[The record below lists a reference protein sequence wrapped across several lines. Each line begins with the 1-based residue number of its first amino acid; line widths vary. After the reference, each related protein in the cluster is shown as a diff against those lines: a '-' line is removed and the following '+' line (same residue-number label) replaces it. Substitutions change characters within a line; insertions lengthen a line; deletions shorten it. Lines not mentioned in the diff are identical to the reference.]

1 MMRSLVHPVASTRMN
16 FEKETWKF
24 VGLLACMSCFT
35 FGLTLYQGIMNGL
48 HPFTI
53 FKRSIDT
60 VTIAVP
66 PALPIIVSV
75 GIICAQDA

>member
-1 MMRSLVHPVASTRMN
+1 MMRSLIHPVDSTRMN

-24 VGLLACMSCFT
+24 VGLLAGLSCFT
-35 FGLTLYQGIMNGL
+35 FCLTLYQGIRNEL
-48 HPFTI
+48 HPLTI

-66 PALPIIVSV
+66 PALPIIIAV